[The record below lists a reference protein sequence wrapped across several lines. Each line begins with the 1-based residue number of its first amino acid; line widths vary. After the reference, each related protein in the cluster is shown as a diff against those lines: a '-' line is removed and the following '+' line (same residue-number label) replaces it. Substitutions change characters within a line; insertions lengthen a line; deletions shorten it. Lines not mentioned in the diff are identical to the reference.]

1 MSTSTRYY
9 VYSKRSEARTGQ
21 AKPLKNAAT
30 REAAR
35 EYKRNQ
41 ANPTAY
47 GIMDRWYGES
57 IR

>member
-9 VYSKRSEARTGQ
+9 IYSKRSAERNGV
-21 AKPLKNAAT
+21 AKPIKNVAT

-35 EYKRNQ
+35 EYKRSQ
-41 ANPTAY
+41 SNPTAY